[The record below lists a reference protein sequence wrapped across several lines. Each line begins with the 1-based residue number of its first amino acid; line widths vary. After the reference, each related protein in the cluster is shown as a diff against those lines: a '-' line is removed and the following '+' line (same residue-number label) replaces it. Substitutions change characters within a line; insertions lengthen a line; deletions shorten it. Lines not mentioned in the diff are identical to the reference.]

1 MNFGEALQILKQG
14 GLVARA
20 GWNGK
25 RMFIFMRPGDTL
37 KTSFIPQVKS
47 LPESVK
53 KWIDE
58 NIDDKVN
65 PGETGLQ
72 NVVFTPYLCMKA
84 ADNSIVNGWLAS
96 QTDMLSEDWE
106 IVPSEETNDNAKTD
120 IPAKAA
126 DGGNGGNHPP
136 GGPGKP

>member
-1 MNFGEALQILKQG
+1 MNFGEALQVVKNG
-14 GLVARA
+14 GIVQRA

-25 RMFIFMRPGDTL
+25 GMFIFMRPGDTL

-53 KWIDE
+53 QWIDA
-58 NIDDKVN
+58 NIDDKIN

-72 NVVFTPYLCMKA
+72 DIVFTQYLCMKA

-96 QTDMLSEDWE
+96 QTDMLSEDWQ
-106 IVPSEETNDNAKTD
+106 IAQ
-120 IPAKAA
+120 
-126 DGGNGGNHPP
+126 
-136 GGPGKP
+136 

>member
-1 MNFGEALQILKQG
+1 MNYGEALQ
-14 GLVARA
+14 LVKEGKLAQRA

-25 RMFIFMRPGDTL
+25 GMFIFMRPGDTL
-37 KTSFIPQVKS
+37 KTSFILQVKS

-65 PGETGLQ
+65 QGESGLQ
-72 NVVFTPYLCMKA
+72 DVVFTPYLCLKA

-96 QTDMLSEDWE
+96 QTDMLAEDWQT
-106 IVPSEETNDNAKTD
+106 I
-120 IPAKAA
+120 
-126 DGGNGGNHPP
+126 G
-136 GGPGKP
+136 